1 MAKRKNSEDLFK
13 SHPELKFLIVVFLGL
28 VIVFGVVIFKLG

>member
-1 MAKRKNSEDLFK
+1 MANRKNSEDLFK